1 MPQLPFDITKIDAE
15 PQSTGEYE
23 QLPEGEY
30 EVRVTNTENRVS
42 KNGNEYLNVEFT
54 ITGPT
59 HAGRKVW
66 DNHFIYNVNPDKP
79 FPLTKFKWLA
89 EACGLGSIKAT
100 EELHGRTCS
109 INVVHRGPNKEY
121 ENVDRYSQIVS
132 GPSAPR
138 APAAA
143 GPKPPWAA

>member
-23 QLPEGEY
+23 QLPEGDY
-30 EVRVTNTENRVS
+30 EARVTDTENFIAKS
-42 KNGNEYLNVEFT
+42 GNECLKVEFT

-66 DNHFIYNVNPDKP
+66 DNHFIYGEKE
-79 FPLTKFKWLA
+79 FPRTRFKWLA

-100 EELHGRTCS
+100 EELHGRTCIIS
-109 INVVHRGPNKEY
+109 VVHDGPKY
-121 ENVDRYSQIVS
+121 HKVLRYSQIVS
-132 GPSAPR
+132 GPSAPS
-138 APAAA
+138 APASA

>member
-1 MPQLPFDITKIDAE
+1 MPQLPFDISKIDAE

-66 DNHFIYNVNPDKP
+66 DNHFIYGEKE
-79 FPLTKFKWLA
+79 FPRTRFKWLA

-100 EELHGRTCS
+100 EELHGREC
-109 INVVHRGPNKEY
+109 IVNVIHAGPDKKY
-121 ENVDRYSQIVS
+121 ENVDRYAQIV
-132 GPSAPR
+132 GGPTKPSAP
-138 APAAA
+138 ASA